1 LSHAIEVITMSSDTT
16 PSTAIVPAPQ
26 DHGAARRP
34 RRAGQE
40 RLEPLWMTI
49 FDPARFGTLRQ
60 MAGIL
65 LRSGFL
71 PKTIRT
77 EEQVITILVKG
88 YELGIPPME
97 ALTGITVID
106 GKPAVSP
113 QLMLALINRS
123 GQLQDLAIDGDDG
136 RCRVTMTRRGRRAHT
151 ETFTLDDARR
161 MGLADKSNWRQQPRV
176 MLRWRAVSA
185 CARVVFPDVV
195 SGLYTPEEMGATVV
209 VDEDGAMRVA
219 DHGDGPGDT
228 RGGSARGDPVDPE
241 TGEVVGAPTA
251 GPADTPRTAPAAAR
265 SEPAAPQDPAPA
277 QRDGEGPTP
286 AADAAAGGHGPS
298 ADTPS
303 PAAGTALTREER
315 HALQLLVAQAAR
327 ADGLAGRTPGQDW
340 LERHYGARSLE
351 RLTDRLDDVRERA
364 MAVLSGHEQHTQ
376 SGPPS
381 TEEPRTPPESG
392 TRTAGAH
399 SAGQTPPAGTGTG
412 PDGEIAAA
420 SPSRPA
426 RLSTGEFRALIHKAA
441 VVQRVKSAT
450 PGKTWLRERYGT
462 DNPSQLT
469 DAQYEDAVRQAR
481 AVVTAVAR
489 GPELAS
495 PGSLAWLEAAF
506 DRLQYDE
513 PGRAGLIRACTN
525 DRTDRAEEMTEV
537 EIRALIDELGGPA
550 PGTSVDAPAATPPPA
565 A

>member
-1 LSHAIEVITMSSDTT
+1 MSSDTK
-16 PSTAIVPAPQ
+16 PSTAIVPATQ

-34 RRAGQE
+34 RRTGQE

-71 PKTIRT
+71 PRTIRT

-113 QLMLALINRS
+113 RLMLALINRS
-123 GQLQDLAIDGDDG
+123 GQLQDLAIDGDDA
-136 RCRVTMTRRGRRAHT
+136 RCRVTTTRRGRRPHT
-151 ETFTLDDARR
+151 ETFTIDDARR
-161 MGLADKSNWRQQPRV
+161 MGLADKPNWRQQPRV

-219 DHGDGPGDT
+219 DHGDGPGDIH
-228 RGGSARGDPVDPE
+228 GGSAPDDPVIPTGIDPE
-241 TGEVVGAPTA
+241 TGEVAGAPTA
-251 GPADTPRTAPAAAR
+251 DPADTPDTAPGPAR
-265 SEPAAPQDPAPA
+265 SAPAAPQDPAPA
-277 QRDGEGPTP
+277 RHDGEGPTP
-286 AADAAAGGHGPS
+286 AADAAADDHGAS
-298 ADTPS
+298 AGTPS
-303 PAAGTALTREER
+303 PVAGTALTPEER

-327 ADGLAGRTPGQDW
+327 AEGLAGRTPGQDR

-364 MAVLSGHEQHTQ
+364 MAVLSGHAQHTQ
-376 SGPPS
+376 SSPPS
-381 TEEPRTPPESG
+381 TEEPRTPPEFG
-392 TRTAGAH
+392 TRTAGTD
-399 SAGQTPPAGTGTG
+399 SAWQTSPAGTSAG
-412 PDGEIAAA
+412 PDGEIASA

-426 RLSTGEFRALIHKAA
+426 RLSAGEFRALVHKAA

-450 PGKTWLRERYGT
+450 PGKAWLRERYGT

-469 DAQYEDAVRQAR
+469 AAQYEDAVRQAR
-481 AVVTAVAR
+481 AVVTAAAR

-495 PGSLAWLEAAF
+495 PGSIARLTAAF

-513 PGRAGLIRACTN
+513 PGRAGLIRACTS

-550 PGTSVDAPAATPPPA
+550 PGTSADAPAATPPSA